1 VTAAYIGLGTNL
13 GDRLA
18 NINKAIALLSK
29 HITISK
35 VSSVYETEPEGYKGQ
50 PDFFNCVLLA
60 DVEADAPAL
69 LAILKDMEKQVGR
82 ADSFP
87 GGPRLIDADLLFY
100 GRDVI
105 NQPGLVVPHPRLQ
118 QRLFV
123 LAPLAEIAADLV
135 HPTLHKTIL
144 QLLSG
149 SDSQSRVVK
158 AGGIGFNLSGG
169 QYVSYRC

>member
-1 VTAAYIGLGTNL
+1 MTWAYIGLGTNL

-18 NINKAIALLSK
+18 NINRAVALLARNIKIIKASAL
-29 HITISK
+29 
-35 VSSVYETEPEGYKGQ
+35 YETEPEDYKNQ

-60 DVEADAPAL
+60 DVEAGAPAL

-82 ADSFP
+82 TESLR

-100 GRDVI
+100 GREVI
-105 NQPGLVVPHPRLQ
+105 GQPGLVVPHPRIP

-123 LAPLAEIAADLV
+123 LAPLAEIAADFI
-135 HPTLHKTIL
+135 HPALHKTVSM
-144 QLLSG
+144 LLSG
-149 SDSQSRVVK
+149 SDSKSRVVK
-158 AGGIGFNLSGG
+158 VGGIGFNLSEG

>member
-1 VTAAYIGLGTNL
+1 MTWAYIGLGTNL

-18 NINKAIALLSK
+18 NINRAVALLARNIKIIKASAL
-29 HITISK
+29 
-35 VSSVYETEPEGYKGQ
+35 YETEPEDHKNQ
-50 PDFFNCVLLA
+50 PDFFNCVILA

-69 LAILKDMEKQVGR
+69 MAILKDMEKQVGR

-100 GRDVI
+100 GEEVI
-105 NQPGLVVPHPRLQ
+105 NQPGLVVPHPRLH

-123 LAPLAEIAADLV
+123 LAPLAEIAADFV
-135 HPTLHKTIL
+135 HPALHKTISL
-144 QLLSG
+144 LLSG

-158 AGGIGFNLSGG
+158 VGGIGFNLGEG
-169 QYVSYRC
+169 QYVSYIC